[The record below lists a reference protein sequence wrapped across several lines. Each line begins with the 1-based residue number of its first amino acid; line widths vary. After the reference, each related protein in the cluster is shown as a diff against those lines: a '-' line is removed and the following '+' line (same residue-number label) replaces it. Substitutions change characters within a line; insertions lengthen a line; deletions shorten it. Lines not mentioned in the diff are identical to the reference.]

1 MILKKISTVIIGI
14 VYFWSATV
22 FLYATDVDHLTN
34 LSLEEALQIMK
45 RDNLELK
52 ISKFNEQMK
61 AYEAKVAKGYQYGK
75 LDVKLQALRSN
86 DPGNI
91 FGFKLKSREATFGDF
106 GFSDF
111 MGAIGQGAQQANGDF
126 GAFSQGLNQ
135 QGGDILAI
143 QPKDLNFPDAR
154 NHFQTTITYQVPLYT
169 GGKLDQ
175 YGKITKALEKMSRL
189 DSSKLLNEKIFQ
201 TQKTFYDISLV
212 DQYIN
217 NLGEIISNIEELQD
231 IVSSMKEE
239 GYAKD
244 IDKLEVEA
252 KKAEV
257 ESMLS
262 KANYNRELA
271 YQYLSFLL
279 NKKVD
284 SIQNISTLA
293 TMPIV
298 DKEQIQ
304 QDNLDI
310 QKAKLGLKITD
321 MAIKVQEATMLPTI
335 GAFGEYGSSDNNP
348 FNEFTH
354 KDFYTV
360 GFQLDWNLFNG
371 KIDSYN
377 LEKSK
382 VENMKVKEQVAL
394 AKKGICLKVR
404 KLITEIKS
412 KDAEITNLETQ
423 LNFASKVYE
432 NYQARYKEGITSI
445 SDVIIKQS
453 KELEVLLKLLTVKND
468 RNAKVFE
475 LISIINKGDI

>member
-321 MAIKVQEATMLPTI
+321 MAIKVQEATMLPTV

-432 NYQARYKEGITSI
+432 NYQARYKEGIASI

>member
-1 MILKKISTVIIGI
+1 MILKKISTVIGI

-321 MAIKVQEATMLPTI
+321 MAIKVQEATMLPTV

-371 KIDSYN
+371 RIDSYN

-404 KLITEIKS
+404 KLITETKS

-475 LISIINKGDI
+475 LTSIINKGDI

>member
-1 MILKKISTVIIGI
+1 MILKKISTVIGI

-111 MGAIGQGAQQANGDF
+111 LGAIGQGAQQANGDF

-321 MAIKVQEATMLPTI
+321 MAIKVQEATMLPTV

-371 KIDSYN
+371 RIDSYN

-432 NYQARYKEGITSI
+432 NYQARYKEGIASI